1 MNNEISNKPCGCGN
15 CEPVCTTCGRPW
27 IVCKG
32 ECGCK
37 KPCCC
42 KKKVNFC
49 EYGRMAHGCIRERAP
64 ECPMQAVI
72 PSVVVDNI
80 SNLKNLADCFVHVT
94 SLNTTF
100 YIDDKH
106 RMIVTWAGPVEVDN
120 YDYENNPLGLRSQ
133 TVYDFAN
140 NRAIYYNKTGGYEI
154 FSLGGGGDTPT
165 KTTYIALSFPQTTQ
179 WEPLSDLD
187 GFNVSYNPDTAT
199 GEKAGTRYV
208 PSVQYRKLTSG
219 PLAYYTAEE
228 VFTMLERGDDVVF
241 EHVPIGWT
249 SRNAIDVTE
258 PRSMVDGLRMTARQE
273 RLEEVTEDNYA
284 EITTYSGV
292 AYANGFPFAYG
303 MVRDVYDGVTE
314 YKFFAQ
320 GINNFPGFN

>member
-106 RMIVTWAGPVEVDN
+106 RMIVAWAGPVEVDN

-154 FSLGGGGDTPT
+154 FSLGGGGDTAVRLTMSYSPNSET
-165 KTTYIALSFPQTTQ
+165 DWSISGTASPILETSPLRKQVITLISTETADILFTNQATSEELDIDQVVDLAEDGKEVIIDNVPLGILF
-179 WEPLSDLD
+179 EPDS
-187 GFNVSYNPDTAT
+187 
-199 GEKAGTRYV
+199 GTFTV
-208 PSVQYRKLTSG
+208 G
-219 PLAYYTAEE
+219 P
-228 VFTMLERGDDVVF
+228 
-241 EHVPIGWT
+241 H
-249 SRNAIDVTE
+249 
-258 PRSMVDGLRMTARQE
+258 VDGVRLQNKATFDVDGATFHTHGGSAHVINIDAGAEADLGMFAIWSEQGVRQI
-273 RLEEVTEDNYA
+273 A
-284 EITTYSGV
+284 IQ
-292 AYANGFPFAYG
+292 GFS
-303 MVRDVYDGVTE
+303 VDSL
-314 YKFFAQ
+314 
-320 GINNFPGFN
+320 N